1 MRQEMSTEKIQTF
14 EKEIGYTFKDKQ
26 LLMHALSHS
35 SYANE
40 RGMDKSQSNE
50 RLEFLGDAIVD
61 MVAGDC
67 LFHMMPDSQEGVL
80 TKTRASVVCEQS
92 FAKLASEMH
101 FGDYILLG
109 KGEEATGGRTRASV
123 LADCF
128 EAVIAA
134 IYLDS
139 DFDTVYAWIKEHLQV
154 QLALASSGQATKD
167 YKTVLQEKTQKGQF
181 GKVTY
186 RLTGEEGPDHAKVF
200 TVQVFV
206 DNVYLAEGKGT
217 SKKDAEQAAAGVGL
231 KKLGHA

>member
-1 MRQEMSTEKIQTF
+1 METIKIEAF

-26 LLMHALSHS
+26 LLVLALSHS

-40 RGMDKSQSNE
+40 RGLDKTMCNE

-61 MVAGDC
+61 MVASDR
-67 LFHMMPDSQEGVL
+67 LFRIMPDSQEGVL
-80 TKTRASVVCEQS
+80 TKMRASVVCEPS

-101 FGDYILLG
+101 FGEYILLG

-139 DFDTVYAWIKEHLQV
+139 NLETVFSWVEKHLHTS
-154 QLALASSGQATKD
+154 LALASEGKTAKD
-167 YKTVLQEKTQKGQF
+167 YKTVLQEKTQKGKF
-181 GKVTY
+181 GRVTY
-186 RLTGEEGPDHAKVF
+186 RLADEQGPDHAKVF

-206 DNVYLAEGKGT
+206 DDKCMAEGRGT
-217 SKKDAEQAAAGVGL
+217 SKKDAEQAAAGAAL
-231 KKLGHA
+231 AKLERE